1 MKVLCLN
8 CTLKKSPDRSHTEA
22 LIEKAV
28 LEFKKLDAECEVL
41 RVVDFNIAPGV
52 DSDMGQGDEWPKIL
66 EKIKQCDI
74 LIIGSPIW
82 VGGQSSICQRVIER
96 LDATF
101 YDKETQD
108 PETGQYILYNKVA
121 GVIITGN
128 EDGAQ
133 EVMARLFMALNQF
146 GATIPPN
153 ASTYW
158 VGEAGPGPSYIDAGQ
173 DSQYTNKLTVLMVQ
187 NLVAMANTLK
197 ANPIKMNLTELNKLY
212 QES

>member
-1 MKVLCLN
+1 MRALILN

-22 LIEKAV
+22 LLQKVINELEK
-28 LEFKKLDAECEVL
+28 LEVECEL
-41 RVVDFNIAPGV
+41 IRLVDLNILPGV
-52 DSDMGQGDEWPKIL
+52 DSNMGEGDEWPEIL
-66 EKIKQCDI
+66 AKIKACEI

-82 VGGQSSICQRVIER
+82 VGGESSVAQRIIER

-101 YDKETQD
+101 YDKDTQH

-121 GVIITGN
+121 GVVVTGN

-133 EVMARLFMALNQF
+133 AVQARLFMALNEL

-173 DSQYTNKLTVLMVQ
+173 GSDYTNRLTIVMVR
-187 NLVAMANTLK
+187 NLVALAQVIKT
-197 ANPIKMNLTELNKLY
+197 NPVKTNLQQFNELFK
-212 QES
+212 